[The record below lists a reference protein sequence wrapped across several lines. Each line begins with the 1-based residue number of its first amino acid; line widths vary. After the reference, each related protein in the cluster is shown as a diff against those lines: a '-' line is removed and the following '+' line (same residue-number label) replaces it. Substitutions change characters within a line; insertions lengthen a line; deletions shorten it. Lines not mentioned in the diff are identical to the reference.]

1 LMIRRPPRSTLFP
14 YTTLF
19 RSPSGSGTANR
30 PALLS
35 AVLNAVHAGSE
46 PGWKSGHLEPLF
58 LWLAVS
64 RSRNAVA
71 DSASDVILLAHI
83 WPSVLSA
90 RYMGYAKSPTPKYNR
105 FSFGLRY
112 H

>member
-19 RSPSGSGTANR
+19 RSPSGSGEADR

-46 PGWKSGHLEPLF
+46 PGWKSGHLEPSF
-58 LWLAVS
+58 LEKGTDAFSRRFAENASVPFLSLVRRHVIPYIFRECAGQSLARVIG
-64 RSRNAVA
+64 AA
-71 DSASDVILLAHI
+71 DL
-83 WPSVLSA
+83 
-90 RYMGYAKSPTPKYNR
+90 
-105 FSFGLRY
+105 
-112 H
+112 